1 MTAETRR
8 RIQEEATKL
17 GVKVRDCIAM
27 SPNRDPFY
35 IGSETDY
42 VKANWFRDM
51 WDQHGYIGLHLRGF
65 HYTLQAFAGPDVL
78 HPLPEAIRRPDG
90 QPYLNTP
97 ACWSY
102 LKDVFSVA
110 RFLGTIGFGVVRD
123 KRSPFGEIWQ
133 DESYEYQ
140 PFPTTID
147 DGVLGVEYA
156 PKIDWGSVEELA
168 EREAKN
174 QTEELFAAA
183 YYDPRRY
190 QPYYL
195 SVWSEK
201 DLDELRTA
209 CRGLANFVPNV
220 GGATYENAMKDLQR
234 IRTFGKPAIIFYL
247 SDFDPKGM
255 DMPVSISRFFE
266 VKSNDESPRIRLLRL
281 GVTPEQV
288 LEFQIPRSP
297 IKRGKA
303 ETTGTGARAYNT
315 IRDIFQAVYG
325 EGAVEMDAL
334 TSRQHRGTLRRWV
347 RDALRPWID
356 WDLQERV
363 EAALQDAREEVQRRI
378 HDAVTEREG
387 ELSELRGTLAARI
400 EELAQVHQETVRGL
414 GLEGQMAQLHDVLDT
429 ISPDLD
435 IEIEMP
441 EGEAGGE
448 EREWL
453 LDTDRGYGEQIAAYK
468 RYDMRCD

>member
-1 MTAETRR
+1 MTAETRK
-8 RIQEEATKL
+8 RIQEEAARLDTSIKHL
-17 GVKVRDCIAM
+17 IAM
-27 SPNRDPFY
+27 SPGRDPFY
-35 IGSETDY
+35 IGSEMDY
-42 VKANWFRDM
+42 VKANWFREM
-51 WDQHGYIGLHLRGF
+51 WDQYGYIGQHLRGF
-65 HYTLQAFAGPDVL
+65 HYTLQAFAGPDIL
-78 HPLPEAIRRPDG
+78 HPLPRAIRRPDG
-90 QPYLNTP
+90 QLYLNTD

-110 RFLGTIGFGVVRD
+110 RFLGTIGFGVVKD

-133 DESYEYQ
+133 DESYDYE
-140 PFPTTID
+140 PFPTVLE

-156 PKIDWGSVEELA
+156 PEINWESVEDLA
-168 EREAKN
+168 EREAKK
-174 QTEELFAAA
+174 QTEVLFAATH
-183 YYDPRRY
+183 YDPRRY

-201 DLDELRTA
+201 DLDEIRAA

-220 GGATYENAMKDLQR
+220 GGATYENAMKDLRR
-234 IRTFGKPAIIFYL
+234 IRAFGKPAIIFYL

-255 DMPVSISRFFE
+255 DMPISISRFFE
-266 VKSNDESPRIRLLRL
+266 VNNGDGTPRIRLVRL

-288 LEFQIPRSP
+288 LEHQIPRSP

-303 ETTGTGARAYNT
+303 ETTGTGAKAYNT

-325 EGAVEMDAL
+325 EGAVELDAL
-334 TSRQHRGTLRRWV
+334 TAQQHRGTLRRWI

-356 WDLQERV
+356 WDLQEKV
-363 EAALQDAREEVQRRI
+363 QAAIQDMREEAQRRI
-378 HDAVTEREG
+378 HDVITEKED
-387 ELSELRGTLAARI
+387 ELGELRGTLAARI
-400 EELAQVHQETVRGL
+400 EELARVHQEAVRSL
-414 GLEGQMAQLHDVLDT
+414 GLDEQMAQLHEILNA

-441 EGEAGGE
+441 EGEADGE

-453 LDTDRGYGEQIAAYK
+453 LDTDREYGEQITAYK
-468 RYDMRCD
+468 SYDMRYE